1 MGRGSRNHQFD
12 QISSTNILFG
22 PSKSAARS
30 EEAEEK
36 RKAIRAREEL
46 REPTKEDSQGN
57 KFWLDEAGLPHR
69 DGDLPA
75 VLYDGN
81 QEWHRHGKLHREGGP
96 AKITKDGLEVWFKE
110 GGVHR
115 DPDDGPAILR
125 PDGTREWW
133 VDNQRIKL
141 EDPNL

>member
-1 MGRGSRNHQFD
+1 MGRGSNNL
-12 QISSTNILFG
+12 ISSADVLFKPLKRILR
-22 PSKSAARS
+22 AEA
-30 EEAEEK
+30 AEEE
-36 RKAIRAREEL
+36 RKTIRARESL
-46 REPTKEDSQGN
+46 RKPTKEDSQGN
-57 KFWLDEAGLPHR
+57 KFWLNEAGLPHR

-75 VLYDGN
+75 VLYNGD
-81 QEWHRHGKLHREGGP
+81 QEWFQNGKLHRENGP

-115 DPDDGPAILR
+115 APEDGPAILR

-133 VDNQRIKL
+133 VNNQRIRL